1 MGLRI
6 DQCRK
11 LIEPENIFEL
21 LPENIFRELLGGFHH
36 WSGRGVVLLWAEF
49 DAGQDKWIV
58 KPTNRLDIHPPTGKE
73 KPEDFSD
80 FCWKLRNEIGIGK
93 CFGSDCNI
101 AQAYVDGIR
110 TESGIYKCWAELGE
124 LVYPLSY
131 GGQVRGVLVGGSG
144 HIPPDELGREE
155 IKQTV
160 TALKNGD
167 ELWSKLEEHFY
178 TEIKRQTERK
188 QEASLEASLQRL
200 KGLGWGLQG
209 VLDEIYDTR
218 LDRAIHLVQ
227 EDLQKI
233 FSKAELSEQKS
244 WWKSIKTLFDDF
256 CKVAD
261 LKKILVFQRRYSKY
275 ELIGS
280 SGNKKGNK
288 EKLTVKEVIMKVPSG
303 QLKEIEINKIFG
315 LSEFDLEAG
324 SSCWSY
330 RSEQRLERMV
340 LSTLM
345 FIPGQI
351 HKPYHRFVED
361 FCRIVAGYMD
371 IASMVFMV
379 QEAKSKYERQVGAI
393 AHLTRNPLQNTLWE
407 LERFSKFPL
416 VQGNLAV
423 CERLQEVEKR
433 IFDARTDINI
443 LLRETA
449 EEIQDIEVT
458 SLLKS
463 VLRKS
468 LFKANK
474 KNCRF
479 REKGEWSRCF
489 VVYGNEARM
498 RMVFTALIDNAVKYS
513 WSNHNVSIG
522 LETFEVGYIEVSISN
537 YGLGIPPEK
546 LEEIKLFGRRGEV
559 LDLKRPVRT
568 GTGWGLP
575 SAIDTIERQGGWL
588 EIESRPAYKG
598 YRAPDERY
606 HRYITEVKVF
616 LPLKD
621 KKQQNFVE
629 SR

>member
-1 MGLRI
+1 
-6 DQCRK
+6 
-11 LIEPENIFEL
+11 
-21 LPENIFRELLGGFHH
+21 
-36 WSGRGVVLLWAEF
+36 
-49 DAGQDKWIV
+49 
-58 KPTNRLDIHPPTGKE
+58 
-73 KPEDFSD
+73 
-80 FCWKLRNEIGIGK
+80 
-93 CFGSDCNI
+93 
-101 AQAYVDGIR
+101 
-110 TESGIYKCWAELGE
+110 
-124 LVYPLSY
+124 
-131 GGQVRGVLVGGSG
+131 
-144 HIPPDELGREE
+144 
-155 IKQTV
+155 
-160 TALKNGD
+160 
-167 ELWSKLEEHFY
+167 
-178 TEIKRQTERK
+178 
-188 QEASLEASLQRL
+188 
-200 KGLGWGLQG
+200 
-209 VLDEIYDTR
+209 
-218 LDRAIHLVQ
+218 
-227 EDLQKI
+227 
-233 FSKAELSEQKS
+233 
-244 WWKSIKTLFDDF
+244 
-256 CKVAD
+256 
-261 LKKILVFQRRYSKY
+261 
-275 ELIGS
+275 
-280 SGNKKGNK
+280 
-288 EKLTVKEVIMKVPSG
+288 
-303 QLKEIEINKIFG
+303 
-315 LSEFDLEAG
+315 
-324 SSCWSY
+324 
-330 RSEQRLERMV
+330 
-340 LSTLM
+340 
-345 FIPGQI
+345 
-351 HKPYHRFVED
+351 
-361 FCRIVAGYMD
+361 
-371 IASMVFMV
+371 MV